1 MWERIDVIFTLK
13 SPLHIGYLPFKGSV
27 ISPTRYYVPGK
38 NFWGAITK
46 RTTEHLYENP
56 QGKNY
61 KNIGKQIKDN
71 FRFSY
76 FYLYDD
82 KTIYTPSFDDD
93 ELKYGNLLLP
103 EFEHKFIGS
112 RVLTAIDKNSGTAK
126 DESLHEI
133 EFIKDKYID
142 ENEEVKTTKIIGCI
156 WIKEGTKLDNKD
168 VEIKDNR
175 IFINDFNIIEE
186 LTIGGELGY
195 GFGLVKLE
203 SIIPNGKLFPIKE
216 VSLEDENILIEIE
229 ENQPI
234 ISHLQYDKD
243 LHFQGDIEILAGRG
257 YFDVE
262 KNINQETQN
271 PEYKKNPGKS
281 LTSKGYYFTPGTL
294 LLNNIEPLL
303 MDWDGVLKKKDQNEN
318 N

>member
-1 MWERIDVIFTLK
+1 MWKRIDVIFTLK

-46 RTTEHLYENP
+46 RTTEHLCENP
-56 QGKNY
+56 QGRNY
-61 KNIGKQIKDN
+61 KNIGSQIKDN

-82 KTIYTPSFDDD
+82 KTIYTPSYADD
-93 ELKYGNLLLP
+93 ELKYDNLLLP

-142 ENEEVKTTKIIGCI
+142 ENGKVKTVKIIGCI
-156 WIKEGTKLDNKD
+156 WIKKETKLDNKN
-168 VEIKDNR
+168 VEVKDNG
-175 IFINDFNIIEE
+175 IFINNFNIIEE
-186 LTIGGELGY
+186 LTLGGELGY

-203 SIIPNGKLFPIKE
+203 SIIPNGNLFPIKE
-216 VSLEDENILIEIE
+216 VSLERNNILIEIKD
-229 ENQPI
+229 NKPI

-243 LHFQGDIEILAGRG
+243 LQFKGDIEAITGRG
-257 YFDVE
+257 YFDIE
-262 KNINQETQN
+262 KDSLLQ
-271 PEYKKNPGKS
+271 PESYKVKPGS
-281 LTSKGYYFTPGTL
+281 VLGEIRYYFSPGTIIKN
-294 LLNNIEPLL
+294 LNETIIV
-303 MDWDGVLKKKDQNEN
+303 DWKGILKIKI
-318 N
+318 

>member
-1 MWERIDVIFTLK
+1 MWERVEVIFTLK

-27 ISPTRYYVPGK
+27 ISPTRYFVLGK

-46 RTTEHLYENP
+46 RTTEHLSENL

-61 KNIGKQIKDN
+61 KNIGNQIKDN

-82 KTIYTPSFDDD
+82 KTIYTPSFADD

-112 RVLTAIDKNSGTAK
+112 RVLTAIDKNSNTAK

-142 ENEEVKTTKIIGCI
+142 ENGEVKTTKIIGCI
-156 WIKEGTKLDNKD
+156 WIKAKTILDKKD
-168 VEIKDNR
+168 VEIKDNG
-175 IFINDFNIIEE
+175 IFINEFNIIEE
-186 LTIGGELGY
+186 LTLGGELGY

-203 SIIPNGKLFPIKE
+203 SLIPNGKLFPIKE
-216 VSLEDENILIEIE
+216 VSLKDENILIEIE
-229 ENQPI
+229 ENQPL
-234 ISHLQYDKD
+234 ISHLQYDKS
-243 LHFQGDIEILAGRG
+243 LHFQGDIEPITGRG
-257 YFDVE
+257 YFDIE
-262 KNINQETQN
+262 KDSLLQSESHKVKPGSVLGEIN
-271 PEYKKNPGKS
+271 
-281 LTSKGYYFTPGTL
+281 YFFSPGTIIKN
-294 LLNNIEPLL
+294 LNNGKNETIIV
-303 MDWDGVLKKKDQNEN
+303 DWNGILKRFDIKN
-318 N
+318 